1 MPYQLHCEPLCVGAL
16 ELDRLL
22 IGVLLEETGAVLEAT
37 LEDATELADETGLAD
52 EVVPPPL
59 QTLPVTV
66 GRSVEPP
73 FLLT

>member
-22 IGVLLEETGAVLEAT
+22 IGVLLEETGGVLEAR
-37 LEDATELADETGLAD
+37 LEDAAELDAGLAED
-52 EVVPPPL
+52 VVPPPP

-66 GRSVEPP
+66 GRSVAPP